1 MCESDCDI
9 DEEELLQAALQAE
22 AAASA
27 PGFLAE
33 EEAAKRARLAHGL
46 SEASSWESALELS
59 SAVPQQ
65 QAEQAEQAQAE
76 QAQAGALP
84 RPSGRDSSGISA
96 AAVDMLAARLHD
108 LALGAGAGSI
118 SGPGMISGEPCPIVQ
133 AHARFKLNFGGVEVL
148 FPFEQPLEPQRAV
161 IRSVLEALAL
171 GKHAV
176 LESPTGTG
184 KTAAVLCAC
193 IAWQRHRMRKTGSA
207 PQVMFATR
215 THAQVRQAIRELK
228 RTPYRPI
235 MAVLGSREAGLC
247 IKEEVLQS
255 AEDDGQLRHACRQA
269 RRQKTCSFHEGLAS
283 PGVPEIIQARLRGS
297 EPWDIEDMAQFGT
310 MTNSCPYYVAHSVA
324 KHAQLVFCPYSYIL
338 DPSVR
343 QASGLSCADLSG
355 RMIILDE
362 AHNVEGTCRD
372 AGSAEITLDQAKSA
386 LVVIKRLLGD
396 DVGGNSLSGD
406 QHQILATPA
415 TKSSEE
421 LGGFMLP
428 ATVSAAVDTP
438 RQSSNGPGPCA
449 PVERKRKA
457 TLAATLRPVS
467 SLLSRICDYLRDLN
481 QPATYAPH
489 FPEHRQVSAFLRA
502 VRLDSEPLLR
512 PDGASAGR
520 ASGTSVP
527 RGEALLREL
536 AQGGAFSAQLE
547 LAASLVHQLAAATRR
562 PDLYVVH
569 ARPEGHGP
577 HGLGQRPALQTW
589 LMSAEG
595 TFGNLVSELH
605 GILLM
610 SGTLSPLPATISE
623 LGPTFKSRALPA
635 LAAGHVVGRGAL
647 TVVTVSHAESAE
659 AKLECTFHAWKRR
672 PFLRS
677 VGAALVTVCRAIPAG
692 ILVFLPS
699 YDLLERCLAA
709 WGESDGD
716 AQKGHGRGMGRG
728 GTKARKRSGPVERVQ
743 VVSAARGESLL
754 DQLRQAKGTIVVE
767 PPPSQQSTASA
778 ARVYEVARQRYETA
792 VSQGGQAVLLA
803 VYRGRMSEGVS
814 FDDDFARG
822 VVCIGI
828 PFPNLTEERIAQ
840 KRAFNDFSVSRS
852 TGAVSGDAWYE
863 SKALHAVAQA
873 LGRCIRHPLDFGALV
888 LLDSRW
894 AELGKA
900 SLLPQWLHPFMV
912 DKVDANA
919 AAHWLQEHFS
929 HLSCNP
935 AGPARFAT
943 EAEASMPSPV
953 KREAKC
959 EPKDEAKFEAKDEA
973 KFEAKDEAKDEVK
986 DEGEDETQVMAD
998 GCTHVAELN
1007 WLESPAPS
1015 KASAGDLP
1023 KTGAFKLRL
1032 GSFAKPPCLDLDSD
1046 E

>member
-33 EEAAKRARLAHGL
+33 DAEAAKRARLAHGL
-46 SEASSWESALELS
+46 SEASSYRESPLELS
-59 SAVPQQ
+59 SGVPQQ
-65 QAEQAEQAQAE
+65 QAQAE
-76 QAQAGALP
+76 ALP
-84 RPSGRDSSGISA
+84 RPPSGRDSSGISA
-96 AAVDMLAARLHD
+96 AAVDMLAAHLHD
-108 LALGAGAGSI
+108 LALGTGAGSI

-161 IRSVLEALAL
+161 IRSVLEALTL

-324 KHAQLVFCPYSYIL
+324 KHAELVFCPYSYVL

-372 AGSAEITLDQAKSA
+372 AGSAEITLDQARSA

-396 DVGGNSLSGD
+396 DVGGNSLAGD
-406 QHQILATPA
+406 QLQILTTPA
-415 TKSSEE
+415 TKSLEE

-438 RQSSNGPGPCA
+438 RQSSNGPGPIA
-449 PVERKRKA
+449 PVDGKRKA
-457 TLAATLRPVS
+457 ALTATLRPVS

-489 FPEHRQVSAFLRA
+489 FSEHRQVSAFLRA
-502 VRLDSEPLLR
+502 LKLDSEPLLR
-512 PDGASAGR
+512 PDGAAGAAGR
-520 ASGTSVP
+520 ASGNVP

-536 AQGGAFSAQLE
+536 AQGAFSAQLE
-547 LAASLVHQLAAATRR
+547 LAASLVHQLAAAARR

-605 GILLM
+605 SILLM

-709 WGESDGD
+709 WGESEGADAAD
-716 AQKGHGRGMGRG
+716 AQKGHGRGGMGRG
-728 GTKARKRSGPVERVQ
+728 RTKARKRSGPVERVQ
-743 VVSAARGESLL
+743 VVSAGCGESLL
-754 DQLRQAKGTIVVE
+754 DQLRQAKGTLVVE

-778 ARVYEVARQRYETA
+778 ARVYEAARQRYEIA

-894 AELGKA
+894 AELGNLGTTVQKRA
-900 SLLPQWLHPFMV
+900 S
-912 DKVDANA
+912 
-919 AAHWLQEHFS
+919 
-929 HLSCNP
+929 
-935 AGPARFAT
+935 
-943 EAEASMPSPV
+943 
-953 KREAKC
+953 
-959 EPKDEAKFEAKDEA
+959 
-973 KFEAKDEAKDEVK
+973 
-986 DEGEDETQVMAD
+986 
-998 GCTHVAELN
+998 
-1007 WLESPAPS
+1007 
-1015 KASAGDLP
+1015 
-1023 KTGAFKLRL
+1023 
-1032 GSFAKPPCLDLDSD
+1032 
-1046 E
+1046 

>member
-22 AAASA
+22 AAAST
-27 PGFLAE
+27 PGFLE
-33 EEAAKRARLAHGL
+33 EDEAAKRARLAHGP
-46 SEASSWESALELS
+46 SSHRESPLELS
-59 SAVPQQ
+59 SGAPQQ
-65 QAEQAEQAQAE
+65 QLQQAQV
-76 QAQAGALP
+76 GALP
-84 RPSGRDSSGISA
+84 RPPSGRESSDISA
-96 AAVDMLAARLHD
+96 AAPVDMLAACLHD
-108 LALGAGAGSI
+108 LAIGRGAGSI

-161 IRSVLEALAL
+161 IRNVLEALTL

-255 AEDDGQLRHACRQA
+255 AADDGQLRHACRQA

-324 KHAQLVFCPYSYIL
+324 KHAELVFCPYSYVL

-386 LVVIKRLLGD
+386 LVVVKRLLGD
-396 DVGGNSLSGD
+396 EVGGHALAGD
-406 QHQILATPA
+406 QLQSLATPA

-438 RQSSNGPGPCA
+438 RQSSTGPGPIV

-457 TLAATLRPVS
+457 TLTATLRPVS

-502 VRLDSEPLLR
+502 VKLDSEPLLR
-512 PDGASAGR
+512 SDGASVAGR
-520 ASGTSVP
+520 SSGTSVP

-547 LAASLVHQLAAATRR
+547 LAASLVHQLAAAARR

-569 ARPEGHGP
+569 ARPEGNGP
-577 HGLGQRPALQTW
+577 HGAQRPALQTW

-605 GILLM
+605 SILLM

-659 AKLECTFHAWKRR
+659 AKLESTFHAWKRR
-672 PFLRS
+672 PFLCS

-709 WGESDGD
+709 WGESDGAD
-716 AQKGHGRGMGRG
+716 VQKGSGRG
-728 GTKARKRSGPVERVQ
+728 GLGRGRTKAPKRRSGPVERVQ
-743 VVSAARGESLL
+743 VVSAATRGESLL

-778 ARVYEVARQRYETA
+778 ARVYEAARQRYEIA
-792 VSQGGQAVLLA
+792 VSQNGQAVLLA

-840 KRAFNDFSVSRS
+840 KRAFNDFSLSRS

-894 AELGKA
+894 SELGKA

-929 HLSCNP
+929 NLSCNP
-935 AGPARFAT
+935 AGPARPAT
-943 EAEASMPSPV
+943 ETEASMPSPV

-959 EPKDEAKFEAKDEA
+959 EPKDEAKL
-973 KFEAKDEAKDEVK
+973 EAKDEAKDEVK
-986 DEGEDETQVMAD
+986 DEGEDEAQATPD

-1007 WLESPAPS
+1007 WLEGAAAS
-1015 KASAGDLP
+1015 KTSSAGDLP

-1032 GSFAKPPCLDLDSD
+1032 GSFATPPCLDLDS